1 MGCFFFSSYSA
12 KFAAVRPRTGLP
24 RRVEHRHRQLDDM
37 DVDRGRA
44 LREAR
49 RARTATRR
57 QRRGVRRIVRYGLS
71 TATLDRLRV
80 GHALLVHGDLQRRN
94 LRGIVELEDEL
105 RAAGDRNRA
114 EQLRLR
120 RRLPRQFVG
129 RGAVDD
135 ERDFVRRGGAGD
147 EVLAVQLE
155 RIRADAAAVGAFDE
169 QPFRLFV
176 DRNRRQHGHGAR
188 LRTR

>member
-24 RRVEHRHRQLDDM
+24 EASSTDTGSSTTWTLIV
-37 DVDRGRA
+37 DVR
-44 LREAR
+44 LRER
-49 RARTATRR
+49 GERE
-57 QRRGVRRIVRYGLS
+57 QRRGDERREGGACVRYGLS
-71 TATLDRLRV
+71 TATLDV
-80 GHALLVHGDLQRRN
+80 CAFGHALLVHRDLQRRN

-120 RRLPRQFVG
+120 RRLPRQLVG

-135 ERDFVRRGGAGD
+135 QRHFVRRRGAGD

-155 RIRADAAAVGAFDE
+155 RIRACAAAVGALHE
-169 QPFRLFV
+169 QPLRLL
-176 DRNRRQHGHGAR
+176 RRSESAAAR
-188 LRTR
+188 PRRPPSGR